1 MVHNSDQFFC
11 PAGTPQINNT
21 IFTMMS
27 NNACFFL
34 GMLYIIFI
42 IFKFIQFLDRDE
54 TMFSMKEY
62 IVFPLF
68 NTNVLSHS
76 VVSNTLWPHELQS
89 ARLLCPW
96 GFSRQEYW
104 SGPPCPPPG
113 DLPSPAI
120 EPRCPALQADSLP
133 TEPPGKPL

>member
-21 IFTMMS
+21 IFIMMS

-34 GMLYIIFI
+34 RMLFIIFI
-42 IFKFIQFLDRDE
+42 IFKFIQFLNRDE
-54 TMFSMKEY
+54 TMFSMREY
-62 IVFPLF
+62 VVFPLF

-76 VVSNTLWPHELQS
+76 VVSNSLWPRGLQP
-89 ARLLCPW
+89 ARLLCPRE
-96 GFSRQEYW
+96 FSRQEYW

-133 TEPPGKPL
+133 TEPAGKPL

>member
-76 VVSNTLWPHELQS
+76 VVSNTL
-89 ARLLCPW
+89 
-96 GFSRQEYW
+96 
-104 SGPPCPPPG
+104 
-113 DLPSPAI
+113 
-120 EPRCPALQADSLP
+120 
-133 TEPPGKPL
+133 